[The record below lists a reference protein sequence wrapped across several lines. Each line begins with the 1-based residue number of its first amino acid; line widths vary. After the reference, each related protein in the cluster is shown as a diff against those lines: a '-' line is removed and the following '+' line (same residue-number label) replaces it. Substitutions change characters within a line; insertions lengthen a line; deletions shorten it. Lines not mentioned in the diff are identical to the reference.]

1 MIRTVL
7 ALVLQVLLAIVVALL
22 AGSVWQ
28 GIVGGTPAEAARR
41 LFFFMDIG
49 LGAWT
54 AILVVLAVRRRVL
67 PGIGVTLLAAVA
79 GVVLNALTVLAV
91 GTVQGEG
98 VLLFLGY
105 AIEAG
110 IAFLVAV
117 LITAPIIHRLFGARV
132 KPPRE
137 AAPPA

>member
-1 MIRTVL
+1 MPAGWSYRKDQGF
-7 ALVLQVLLAIVVALL
+7 QVPVPN
-22 AGSVWQ
+22 GWSFDHDD
-28 GIVGGTPAEAARR
+28 GGRAR
-41 LFFFMDIG
+41 
-49 LGAWT
+49 W
-54 AILVVLAVRRRVL
+54 
-67 PGIGVTLLAAVA
+67 
-79 GVVLNALTVLAV
+79 
-91 GTVQGEG
+91 QGEG

-110 IAFLVAV
+110 IAFLIAV